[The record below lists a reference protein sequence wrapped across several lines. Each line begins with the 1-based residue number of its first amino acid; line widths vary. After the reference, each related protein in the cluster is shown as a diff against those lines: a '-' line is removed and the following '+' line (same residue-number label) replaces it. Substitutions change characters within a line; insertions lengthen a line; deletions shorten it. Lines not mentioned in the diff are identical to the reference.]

1 MSEMGQK
8 GLSLNQEMQSVI
20 PVSLGATEAQG
31 GLGDLPTAAQQVR
44 AREGPACVMP
54 EPALTALPHSKP
66 RLPDV
71 ESGSSAL
78 PHSGPQGP
86 HQAGRFSLQENR
98 QLSPSVL
105 HLRAPPHP
113 SWSAL
118 GPLLAPT
125 PASSELLISS
135 TSLFQGRAHP
145 GVSLG
150 EPPISADHSLF
161 SLQPWMPSSLSW
173 AGSVVSKPHPLL
185 PSPALMPQS
194 LGGASSHPWLPG
206 WGGFRLQPQR
216 LSWGVA
222 FLPRDHTCLPPTA
235 PQSRGKLA
243 APQM

>member
-86 HQAGRFSLQENR
+86 HQAGRLSLQEHR

-105 HLRAPPHP
+105 HLRGPTPSVMECPGSPPHP
-113 SWSAL
+113 YTCIL
-118 GPLLAPT
+118 
-125 PASSELLISS
+125 
-135 TSLFQGRAHP
+135 RAAHK
-145 GVSLG
+145 L
-150 EPPISADHSLF
+150 H
-161 SLQPWMPSSLSW
+161 QPFPR
-173 AGSVVSKPHPLL
+173 
-185 PSPALMPQS
+185 PSPPWCVPR
-194 LGGASSHPWLPG
+194 GAPHIS
-206 WGGFRLQPQR
+206 
-216 LSWGVA
+216 
-222 FLPRDHTCLPPTA
+222 
-235 PQSRGKLA
+235 
-243 APQM
+243 